1 MAGPNDRV
9 DNAGAL
15 ARNSAAA
22 KAATAK
28 VEKVAAAVEKVLPNN
43 TKITD
48 KAIANAAAGGA
59 RDTSTVNGSYVQN
72 AIKQSDSGIAAGKQ
86 ALADAI
92 ASGNKSQIA
101 LAKTLLSKAQDAN
114 LALADIVKALGYD
127 PKTGKLPGEDLPPS
141 GDVSGGDTGGGGD
154 SGGGGNFRGSPAADT
169 VSLTPEAYAKQL
181 ADQEAADKVQAERTS
196 AFAVLKTQFEKYGL
210 GSLADQVK
218 ELILGGTSSS
228 EVTLAL
234 RQTNEYKKRF
244 AGNAAR
250 LKAGLN
256 VYDEATY
263 TDLEN
268 AYAEIYSAYGMK
280 DLLGDTAETAQE
292 QFAKFIGNTV
302 APTEVKRR
310 MQIAQTLTMSDTD
323 TKKAVKTLYP
333 MLTDKDIMAYF
344 LSPKDTLPKLEV
356 KAQAAQIGGAFLRQ
370 GLSTDTTS
378 LENYVALGVSA
389 EQANIAASNVAQVLP
404 RGTFLSELDKTG
416 QQFTQQT
423 AEDIYFKNSAAAIN
437 QQEQLKQKERARF
450 QGSSGSN
457 KFSLAN
463 GGTQGAF

>member
-1 MAGPNDRV
+1 MAGPKDRA

-15 ARNSAAA
+15 AKNSAEA

-28 VEKVAAAVEKVLPNN
+28 VEKVAAAVEKVLPKN

-59 RDTSTVNGSYVQN
+59 RDTSTVNGSYIQN
-72 AIKQSDSGIAAGKQ
+72 AIKQSDTGIAAGKQ

-92 ASGNKSQIA
+92 ASGNKSQIN
-101 LAKTLLSKAQDAN
+101 LARTLLSKAQDAN
-114 LALADIVKALGYD
+114 VALNDIIKALGYD
-127 PKTGKLPGEDLPPS
+127 AKTGKLPGEDTPVVVT
-141 GDVSGGDTGGGGD
+141 GDGTVVSGGGGD
-154 SGGGGNFRGSPAADT
+154 GGNFRGSVAADT
-169 VSLTPEAYAKQL
+169 VNLTPEAYAKQL
-181 ADQEAADKVQAERTS
+181 ADQEAADKVQAERSS
-196 AFAVLKTQFEKYGL
+196 AFAVLKTQFEKFGL

-218 ELILGGTSSS
+218 ELILGGTSTS
-228 EVTLAL
+228 EVTMAL

-244 AGNAAR
+244 AGNEAR

-280 DLLGDTAETAQE
+280 ELLGDSPDTAQE

-310 MQIAQTLTMSDTD
+310 MQIAQTLAMSDTD
-323 TKKAVKTLYP
+323 TKKAIKNLYP
-333 MLTDKDIMAYF
+333 ALTDKDIMAYF
-344 LSPKDTLPKLEV
+344 LAPKETLPKLEV
-356 KAQAAQIGGAFLRQ
+356 KVQTAQIGGAFLRQ
-370 GLSTDTTS
+370 GLTTDVAS
-378 LENYVALGVSA
+378 LENYAAMGIST
-389 EQANIAASNVAQVLP
+389 EQAAAAASNIAQVLP

-416 QQFTQQT
+416 SKFTQQT
-423 AEDIYFKNSAAAIN
+423 AEDIFLKNSAAAIN

-457 KFSLAN
+457 KFSLAT

>member
-1 MAGPNDRV
+1 MAGPKDRA

-15 ARNSAAA
+15 AKNSAVA

-28 VEKVAAAVEKVLPNN
+28 VEKVTKAVEKVLPKN

-48 KAIANAAAGGA
+48 KEITRAAESGA
-59 RDTSTVNGSYVQN
+59 KNTSTVNGSFVQN

-92 ASGNKSQIA
+92 ASGNKSQIN
-101 LAKTLLSKAQDAN
+101 LARTLLSKAQDAN
-114 LALADIVKALGYD
+114 LALNDIVKALGYD
-127 PKTGKLPGEDLPPS
+127 PNTGKLPGEDLPPGGGVGG
-141 GDVSGGDTGGGGD
+141 GDTGGGDTGGGGYR
-154 SGGGGNFRGSPAADT
+154 SAPATETA
-169 VSLTPEAYAKQL
+169 SLTAEAYAKQL
-181 ADQEAADKVQAERTS
+181 ADQEAADKVQAERSS
-196 AFAVLKTQFEKYGL
+196 AFAVLKTQFDKYGL
-210 GSLADQVK
+210 GTLADQVK
-218 ELILGGTSSS
+218 ELILGGTSTS

-244 AGNAAR
+244 AGNEAR

-263 TDLEN
+263 TNLED
-268 AYAEIYSAYGMK
+268 AFAEIYSSYGMK
-280 DLLGDTAETAQE
+280 ELLGDSAETAQE

-310 MQIAQTLTMSDTD
+310 FQIAQTLAMSDTD
-323 TKKAVKTLYP
+323 TKKAIKNLYP
-333 MLTDKDIMAYF
+333 MLTDKDIMSYF
-344 LSPKDTLPKLEV
+344 LAPKETLPKLEV
-356 KAQAAQIGGAFLRQ
+356 KAQAAQIGGAFYRQ
-370 GLSTDTTS
+370 GLSTDIAS
-378 LENYVALGVSA
+378 LENYVAMGVST
-389 EQANIAASNVAQVLP
+389 EQAAAAASNIAQVLP

-416 QQFTQQT
+416 TKFTQQT
-423 AEDIYFKNSAAAIN
+423 AEDIFLKNSAAAIN

-457 KFSLAN
+457 KFSLGT

>member
-1 MAGPNDRV
+1 MAGPKDRA

-15 ARNSAAA
+15 AKNSAVA

-28 VEKVAAAVEKVLPNN
+28 VEKVTAAVEKVLPKN

-48 KAIANAAAGGA
+48 KEITRAAESGA
-59 RDTSTVNGSYVQN
+59 KNTSTVNGSFVQN

-92 ASGNKSQIA
+92 ASGNKSQIN
-101 LAKTLLSKAQDAN
+101 LARTLLSKAQDAN
-114 LALADIVKALGYD
+114 LALNDIVKALGYD
-127 PKTGKLPGEDLPPS
+127 PNTGKLPGEDLPPGGGVGG
-141 GDVSGGDTGGGGD
+141 GDTGGGDTGGGGYR
-154 SGGGGNFRGSPAADT
+154 SAPATETA
-169 VSLTPEAYAKQL
+169 SLTAEAYAKQL
-181 ADQEAADKVQAERTS
+181 ADQEAADKVQAERSS
-196 AFAVLKTQFEKYGL
+196 AFAVLKTQFDKYGL
-210 GSLADQVK
+210 GTLADQVK
-218 ELILGGTSSS
+218 ELILGGTSTS

-244 AGNAAR
+244 AGNEAR

-263 TDLEN
+263 TNLED
-268 AYAEIYSAYGMK
+268 AFAEIYSSYGMK
-280 DLLGDTAETAQE
+280 ELLGDSAETAQE

-310 MQIAQTLTMSDTD
+310 FQIAQTLAMSDTD
-323 TKKAVKTLYP
+323 TKKAIKNLYP
-333 MLTDKDIMAYF
+333 MLTDKDIMSYF
-344 LSPKDTLPKLEV
+344 LAPKETLPKLEV
-356 KAQAAQIGGAFLRQ
+356 KAQAAQIGGAFYRQ
-370 GLSTDTTS
+370 GLSTDITS
-378 LENYVALGVSA
+378 LENYVAMGVST
-389 EQANIAASNVAQVLP
+389 EQAAAAASNIAQVLP

-416 QQFTQQT
+416 TKFTQQT
-423 AEDIYFKNSAAAIN
+423 AEDIFLKNSAAAIN

-457 KFSLAN
+457 KFSLGT

>member
-1 MAGPNDRV
+1 MAGPKDRA

-15 ARNSAAA
+15 AKNSAVA

-28 VEKVAAAVEKVLPNN
+28 VEKVTKAVEKVLPKN

-48 KAIANAAAGGA
+48 KEITRAAESGA
-59 RDTSTVNGSYVQN
+59 KNTSTVNGSFVQN

-92 ASGNKSQIA
+92 ASGNKSQIN
-101 LAKTLLSKAQDAN
+101 LARTLLSKAQDAN
-114 LALADIVKALGYD
+114 LALNDIVKALGYD
-127 PKTGKLPGEDLPPS
+127 PNTGKLPGEDLPPGGGVGG
-141 GDVSGGDTGGGGD
+141 GDTGGGDTGGGGYR
-154 SGGGGNFRGSPAADT
+154 SAPATETA
-169 VSLTPEAYAKQL
+169 SLTAEAYAKQL
-181 ADQEAADKVQAERTS
+181 ADQEAADKVQAERSS
-196 AFAVLKTQFEKYGL
+196 AFAVLKTQFDKYGL

-218 ELILGGTSSS
+218 ELILGGTSTS

-244 AGNAAR
+244 AGNEAR

-263 TDLEN
+263 TNLED
-268 AYAEIYSAYGMK
+268 AFAEIYSSYGMK
-280 DLLGDTAETAQE
+280 ELLGDSAETAQE

-310 MQIAQTLTMSDTD
+310 FQIAQTLAMSDTD
-323 TKKAVKTLYP
+323 TKKAIKNLYP
-333 MLTDKDIMAYF
+333 MLTDKDIMSYF
-344 LSPKDTLPKLEV
+344 LAPKETLPKLEV
-356 KAQAAQIGGAFLRQ
+356 KAQAAQIGGAFYRQ
-370 GLSTDTTS
+370 GLSTDIAS
-378 LENYVALGVSA
+378 LENYVAMGVST
-389 EQANIAASNVAQVLP
+389 EQAAAAASNIAQVLP

-416 QQFTQQT
+416 TKFTQQT
-423 AEDIYFKNSAAAIN
+423 AEDIFLKNSAAAIN

-457 KFSLAN
+457 KFSLGT

>member
-1 MAGPNDRV
+1 MAGPKDRA

-15 ARNSAAA
+15 AKNSAVA

-28 VEKVAAAVEKVLPNN
+28 VEKVTQAVEKALPKN

-48 KAIANAAAGGA
+48 KEIASAAKAGA
-59 RDTSTVNGSYVQN
+59 ANKSTVDGSFVQN
-72 AIKQSDSGIAAGKQ
+72 AIKQSDSGIVAGKQ

-92 ASGNKSQIA
+92 ASGNKSQIS
-101 LAKTLLSKAQDAN
+101 LARTLLAKAQDAN
-114 LALADIVKALGYD
+114 LALNDIVKALGYD
-127 PKTGKLPGEDLPPS
+127 PNTGKLPGEDLPPDGGS
-141 GDVSGGDTGGGGD
+141 GGGGDTGGGG
-154 SGGGGNFRGSPAADT
+154 GGGGGYISAPATETA
-169 VSLTPEAYAKQL
+169 SLTAEAYAKQL
-181 ADQEAADKVQAERTS
+181 ADQEAADRVQTERTS
-196 AFAVLKTQFEKYGL
+196 AFAVLKTQFDKYGL

-218 ELILGGTSSS
+218 ELILGGTSTS

-244 AGNAAR
+244 AGNEAR

-263 TDLEN
+263 TNLED
-268 AYAEIYSAYGMK
+268 AFAEIYSSYGMK
-280 DLLGDTAETAQE
+280 ELLGDSAETAQE

-310 MQIAQTLTMSDTD
+310 FQIAQTLAMSDTD
-323 TKKAVKTLYP
+323 TKKAIKNLYP
-333 MLTDKDIMAYF
+333 MLTDKDIMSYF
-344 LSPKDTLPKLEV
+344 LAPKETLPKLEV
-356 KAQAAQIGGAFLRQ
+356 KAQAAQIGGAFYRQ
-370 GLSTDTTS
+370 GLSTDITS
-378 LENYVALGVSA
+378 LENYVAMGVST
-389 EQANIAASNVAQVLP
+389 EQAAAAASNIAQVLP

-416 QQFTQQT
+416 TKFTQQT
-423 AEDIYFKNSAAAIN
+423 AEDIFLKNSAAAIN

-457 KFSLAN
+457 KFSLGT